1 MLGDVYLRE
10 RLWRAAA
17 LALFTVVAWQAGS
30 AALAPPAPPAADA
43 TAPGP
48 ASAISAPPDLAAE
61 PAPPLLVEHTAPAL
75 AALTPP
81 PHHAPPPPS
90 PPLRV
95 GNTGGIGVYLRATP
109 RLADRLRAW
118 PDGTPMLPTGR
129 ETEAEGRRWRE
140 VRDPTGTIGWIPAS
154 YLVP

>member
-17 LALFTVVAWQAGS
+17 LALFAVVAWQAGS
-30 AALAPPAPPAADA
+30 AALAPPAPPAADPI
-43 TAPGP
+43 APGP
-48 ASAISAPPDLAAE
+48 ASAVSAPPDLAAE
-61 PAPPLLVEHTAPAL
+61 LAPPLLVEHTAPAPV
-75 AALTPP
+75 APPP

-140 VRDPTGTIGWIPAS
+140 VRDPTGTVGWIPAS